1 MKHKKR
7 KKAQSQVIGMSVLI
21 AVCIA
26 LLLVLLFSR
35 VFIVRDIMVVGN
47 RNLLREEVV
56 TQSGVKPGDN
66 LLSITSGRLRQRL
79 EQNRYI
85 EYVGHGFDYRGTL
98 TLQINERLGMAV
110 SNVLGLYYVMDESGV
125 VLECVGSIYPHDVAG
140 PRVTGFNID
149 QNTRI
154 VVGELM
160 PVRDKGQ
167 LEQME
172 QVLSALDETN
182 LLARISL
189 LDIKNLENIYMMTA
203 EGARIELG
211 KGKDLVIKMLI
222 AREVLSKR
230 EETGDLKGAKIDVSN
245 GENAHYIPPV
255 LPTVTPVPTA
265 TPTIAPPQ
273 TPKPR

>member
-66 LLSITSGRLRQRL
+66 LMSITSGRLRQRL

-245 GENAHYIPPV
+245 GGNAHYIPPV